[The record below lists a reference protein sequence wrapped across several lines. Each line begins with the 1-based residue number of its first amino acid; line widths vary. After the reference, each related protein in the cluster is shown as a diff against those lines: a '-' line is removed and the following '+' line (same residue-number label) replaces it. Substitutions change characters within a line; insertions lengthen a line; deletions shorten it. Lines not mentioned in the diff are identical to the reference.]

1 MNFKQLRTRIW
12 SRKARQERLGY
23 FCLCLFLMCFFFI
36 CPQSH
41 ISHYY
46 VRSVF
51 PHCNG
56 SKLHKSPNPA
66 RPPHL
71 TEICHVMINETFKT
85 IIDAAS
91 AQDTHSIT
99 VLSFLVKWSDSQS
112 GVNKV
117 QFSGCHIVCCKLKTG
132 AKAKAF
138 KRDLLFS
145 NFRRFIM

>member
-1 MNFKQLRTRIW
+1 MQKDMKRET
-12 SRKARQERLGY
+12 G
-23 FCLCLFLMCFFFI
+23 LFLFVFISNVFFFFI

-71 TEICHVMINETFKT
+71 AEICHIIINKIFKM
-85 IIDAAS
+85 IIDAVS
-91 AQDTHSIT
+91 AYGIPT
-99 VLSFLVKWSDSQS
+99 
-112 GVNKV
+112 
-117 QFSGCHIVCCKLKTG
+117 KL
-132 AKAKAF
+132 
-138 KRDLLFS
+138 
-145 NFRRFIM
+145 